1 MAKDPLGVQRIADL
15 KLRDFADE
23 FRKADRITDYS
34 RVAPPGGGSSASPL
48 AQATRLIQQRRAA
61 ERAGLIGGAV
71 EALPSFD
78 SIRNAEGFDELPYSV
93 QSSAY
98 AEYVQ
103 QATSQ
108 FLQANPDAGDADIFS
123 FQDRLAQANPP
134 PAAPERSFLGAV
146 GDVASGGLQGVL
158 GLLSAGA
165 SAASPGGPTAAALTR
180 GVEALQER
188 QSDVELDRR
197 RQIAYDT
204 AELLSQ
210 EDLGL
215 LERFASEAGI
225 SLRNMSAAGVAEL
238 AGNILPM
245 IAGSAGVGLAAR
257 GVAAARG
264 ASAAA
269 QQAAARRAATGAG
282 VAASGVLAGGDA
294 AQQAYDSIMA
304 LDDATLA
311 AYPEWQEALDAAGGD
326 ADRAREAVATRTA
339 RVAQAWATAAGGSLA
354 LLPFSLERSVGRAVS
369 GQAGRSTL
377 LGRAGGA
384 LGEASIEGADEAGSG
399 LAANYAVGGITGDRS
414 ARTLLEGAGGDFAL
428 GAVGGLT
435 GSAGVAG
442 IRRLAGGAGGDGTA
456 PGVTPPPGPEADGPA
471 PPPTGIA
478 PDAVLPLGEA
488 TLVRNP
494 ENTGW
499 VYAPDSPRT
508 PEADAFLGG
517 QPVTPTPEPVT
528 PTPEPVTPTPEPVT
542 PTPEP
547 VAPTPADPAA
557 AAAVAEVE
565 RLRAEP
571 LPRAVTNTAQMANT
585 RWSTGVG
592 AITPEAVRE
601 LENMASPDATSSVA
615 GAAVA
620 FDTLSKV
627 GHLEQVQS
635 RPLSTRLNAMMK
647 AIGTRVLRPGD
658 GSPLGF
664 ILSTFGSP
672 VPLKHLPA
680 SETWAGTA
688 RKATS
693 GERLLGQLENS
704 VHAGAT
710 GRAMAKAMKAVFQA
724 SGASYPSLVYR
735 KAGANNRVLGSY
747 DYINHAVELNSNS
760 TSRTV
765 LHEYMHALTSR
776 GLMKIAQD
784 ATDGNQTA
792 RDIIALFDELVSQT
806 RTAASS
812 SRTGWEPYGAFAR
825 YGNIRSG
832 NSRTSIQ
839 FGEMIAELSRP
850 EFLALLAA
858 TPVDTLSPAAQRAL
872 DHINANRPQTLLDL
886 FAAMIDA
893 VMKYLAPGTQ
903 LSQSSIAASL
913 LSVAAYTNA
922 ELTPSRI
929 ERQTPPSAQ
938 ATPSEDTALSIA
950 SEAEDG
956 FAESAPNFYS
966 AMLESVA
973 DAKGL
978 PKVGGTARQWKGW
991 MDGAVRRGEFQQSE
1005 RDWLGVDAWLD
1016 AQDKPVTR
1024 EQLADFIRANE
1035 VQVEEVVLTEGDG
1048 QTARE
1053 RYESPRQPLT
1063 LPGGEN
1069 YRELLLTLPV
1079 QELKAGDNLGGGT
1092 VNWKNVDGSYN
1103 VTMPDGSKRVIGNDT
1118 RQDAYR
1124 SSHFDQPNILAHVRY
1139 NERTD
1144 ADGKRVLF
1152 IEEIQSDWH
1161 QAGRKQGYGPKLID
1175 GKDHAYWRQR
1185 ALDLRGGD
1193 PEAYQEAA
1201 ANRDALQGRNAGV
1214 PDAPFKQTD
1223 EWTMLAFKR
1232 MVRHAAENGFDRIA
1246 WTTGEQQAA
1255 RYDLSK
1261 RISMLD
1267 VAALRD
1273 GTFILSAFDKR
1284 SNPIPGMRAKRV
1296 ADQAGLEAIVGNDL
1310 AEKIVRGEGGRLD
1323 ERTGSRM
1330 YSGLDLKVGGEG
1342 MRGFYDNILPKAV
1355 NKWAKKFGAKTGLV
1369 DVKTLPEDQDAIV
1382 TRNVERQ
1389 YGLDSEAGKASLA
1402 NRRVQVHA
1410 IDVTP
1415 AMRDAALGG
1424 LPLFSR
1430 QDDDLS
1436 LTRAERAEAQR
1447 EQMEQGEDNVV
1458 GEGFTAESPR
1468 KPMDEFVGDVVN
1480 GTPAEYTTPG
1490 RAFVAALGRLIRTGD
1505 RASVKAI
1512 RKAIIAGGEA
1522 LNKHLHDSL
1531 APAKRWIDALPIGDT
1546 VEGQTLIDRL
1556 RGSMYRAV
1564 GIRDSA
1570 LTQAVNEFGGRQVQE
1585 LLGKLANA
1593 ANVSIETAI
1602 RDIGTYITAGY
1613 APDGN
1618 AKLIAKDTARLNAAV
1633 KALQE
1638 AVTVGNQAAID
1649 AAQAAI
1655 DAAQA
1660 VVNSAQ
1666 RALQLRVDAVYN
1678 TESRPVR
1685 HVAGVAG
1692 YNNAQAASMRAAIEQ
1707 RYAKADLDAAAAHIH
1722 TLNSFALA
1730 LDVESGKATPAVVAE
1745 FLGNPEIQPL
1755 LESLRNA
1762 ALAYDAENQGSVD
1775 TLNALRQQVME
1786 QVRSNY
1792 VPLTGDPSRAL
1803 EGDHFP
1809 QGSRRPNTSRD
1820 YALEGRTSS
1829 VPDDAITA
1837 TWARLLRS
1845 ANYAGWAP
1853 FQDNL
1858 AAAYDAMTK
1867 EQREATGIS
1876 RETLD
1881 PSSERTGGDNS
1892 VIRRRGNKIQAYS
1905 FRDPAILES
1914 IRGANVQD
1922 VSFNLSIIG
1931 APTKWYAYAA
1941 TQLNLFFAP
1950 RNFFRDLWERSELI
1964 RPKTILDANGNEI
1977 DGNRVGRGILLY
1989 GLDPRKA
1996 ADLFMAS
2003 YRRALGRP
2011 MKAGSR
2017 ADRMLD
2023 ELARTGGL
2031 SVYGDRFAGDR
2042 TRLVG
2047 QVRSR
2052 QRKATSSLARAVEA
2066 YNRIFD
2072 VVPVLAAH
2080 MALRDQGATAEAAS
2094 SEALDLMNFR
2104 KRGASAGIFGTLYAF
2119 AQPAFTGGAN
2129 AISALYNPHSK
2140 AQKLGNTHLVKRG
2153 VVRLMATTVAF
2164 SAIHALT
2171 RAMSDDD
2178 EGGNKLDQINELTS
2192 NNNLVIP
2199 VPGGNGFLKIPLAFG
2214 LTRVA
2219 HGMAMNMAGVATG
2232 EMTPTEALGRQMTG
2246 SVVPVFSPIEG
2257 TSIDWNKRPTQAFL
2271 VTFAPSWLKPVASVA
2286 VNRTANDTPVV
2297 YDAYEKT
2304 DEFRSTQFGR
2314 NVPPLY
2320 QEIASFIRQINGP
2333 DMAPEEIQ
2341 TLIEGY
2347 PMGSLTMLRT
2357 GLINNPH
2364 REARGQPVQNPLL
2377 SQVYGVYSDGGKLA
2391 QFYDALDRTN
2401 EITRH
2406 RTDALQRRDAGENVD
2421 LQRVTS
2427 TSDQKLLAWRQWWD
2441 DEDKK
2446 LRAEARKINADRT
2459 LSAEGK
2465 EKRRLQYLQK
2475 RRQMQ
2480 ILAVY
2485 RYRQAAGLDAKRV
2498 DMPTALLAP
2507 GSARR

>member
-1 MAKDPLGVQRIADL
+1 MV
-15 KLRDFADE
+15 
-23 FRKADRITDYS
+23 
-34 RVAPPGGGSSASPL
+34 
-48 AQATRLIQQRRAA
+48 
-61 ERAGLIGGAV
+61 
-71 EALPSFD
+71 
-78 SIRNAEGFDELPYSV
+78 
-93 QSSAY
+93 
-98 AEYVQ
+98 
-103 QATSQ
+103 
-108 FLQANPDAGDADIFS
+108 
-123 FQDRLAQANPP
+123 
-134 PAAPERSFLGAV
+134 
-146 GDVASGGLQGVL
+146 
-158 GLLSAGA
+158 
-165 SAASPGGPTAAALTR
+165 
-180 GVEALQER
+180 
-188 QSDVELDRR
+188 
-197 RQIAYDT
+197 
-204 AELLSQ
+204 
-210 EDLGL
+210 
-215 LERFASEAGI
+215 
-225 SLRNMSAAGVAEL
+225 
-238 AGNILPM
+238 
-245 IAGSAGVGLAAR
+245 
-257 GVAAARG
+257 
-264 ASAAA
+264 
-269 QQAAARRAATGAG
+269 
-282 VAASGVLAGGDA
+282 
-294 AQQAYDSIMA
+294 
-304 LDDATLA
+304 
-311 AYPEWQEALDAAGGD
+311 
-326 ADRAREAVATRTA
+326 
-339 RVAQAWATAAGGSLA
+339 
-354 LLPFSLERSVGRAVS
+354 
-369 GQAGRSTL
+369 
-377 LGRAGGA
+377 
-384 LGEASIEGADEAGSG
+384 
-399 LAANYAVGGITGDRS
+399 
-414 ARTLLEGAGGDFAL
+414 
-428 GAVGGLT
+428 
-435 GSAGVAG
+435 
-442 IRRLAGGAGGDGTA
+442 
-456 PGVTPPPGPEADGPA
+456 
-471 PPPTGIA
+471 
-478 PDAVLPLGEA
+478 
-488 TLVRNP
+488 
-494 ENTGW
+494 
-499 VYAPDSPRT
+499 
-508 PEADAFLGG
+508 
-517 QPVTPTPEPVT
+517 
-528 PTPEPVTPTPEPVT
+528 
-542 PTPEP
+542 
-547 VAPTPADPAA
+547 
-557 AAAVAEVE
+557 
-565 RLRAEP
+565 
-571 LPRAVTNTAQMANT
+571 
-585 RWSTGVG
+585 
-592 AITPEAVRE
+592 
-601 LENMASPDATSSVA
+601 SPDATPSVA

-620 FDTLSKV
+620 FDALYGV
-627 GHLEQVQS
+627 GRWEQVQS
-635 RPLSTRLNAMMK
+635 RPLSTRLNAMMR

-672 VPLKHLPA
+672 VPLKHLPS

-693 GERLLGQLENS
+693 GVRLLGQLEDS

-710 GRAMAKAMKAVFQA
+710 GRAMARAMNAIFRA
-724 SGASYPSLVYR
+724 SGTLYPSLVYR
-735 KAGANNRVLGSY
+735 KASATNRVLGSY
-747 DYINHAVELNSNS
+747 DHINHAVELNSNS
-760 TSRTV
+760 TTKTV

-776 GLMKIAQD
+776 GLIQIARD
-784 ATDGNQTA
+784 AADGNQTA
-792 RDIIALFDELVSQT
+792 RDIITLFDELVSQA
-806 RTAASS
+806 RSAASAA
-812 SRTGWEPYGAFAR
+812 RTGWKPYGAFAN
-825 YGNIRSG
+825 Y
-832 NSRTSIQ
+832 SRIGTGELRTTVE
-839 FGEMIAELSRP
+839 FGEALAEMSRP

-893 VMKYLAPGTQ
+893 VLKYLAPGTQ
-903 LSQSSIAASL
+903 LNQSSIAASL
-913 LSVAAYTNA
+913 LSVAAYSNA

-929 ERQTPPSAQ
+929 ARQTPPRTLPSA
-938 ATPSEDTALSIA
+938 DTALPIEQRAYHGTPHRGIEQTGFQLNRIGTGEGAQAFGWGMYFAGRREVAEGYRERLSGSTGPNWQRAYDAALSVEGMRAAHASSIADHVTQWVDRGRKAHTFMRNHDLLPEYVPAYQAAVDAFGEVDTGQTYQAEIPEDSDLLDWDKPLSEQPVKVREALEASGLLEVIQNVGAEAGQLIRALAAQPGVAEWARRDLLVDAGKVELMGDPARVRAVVRSMAAEYGIAGADTVYGEAGRPFLDFVRMLDGAALTGGNNGRAIYDLLSAKLGSPQAA
-950 SEAEDG
+950 SEALLAAGIPGLRYLDG
-956 FAESAPNFYS
+956 GSRRQGSGSANYVIWDEALLTPEAAEIVAINSEAPFDETDYRPSVVAWARERFGDTVAPNGRPAWQNFTEWFGDS
-966 AMLESVA
+966 QVVDAQGRPLEMYH
-973 DAKGL
+973 
-978 PKVGGTARQWKGW
+978 GGTA
-991 MDGAVRRGEFQQSE
+991 
-1005 RDWLGVDAWLD
+1005 
-1016 AQDKPVTR
+1016 
-1024 EQLADFIRANE
+1024 
-1035 VQVEEVVLTEGDG
+1035 
-1048 QTARE
+1048 
-1053 RYESPRQPLT
+1053 
-1063 LPGGEN
+1063 
-1069 YRELLLTLPV
+1069 
-1079 QELKAGDNLGGGT
+1079 
-1092 VNWKNVDGSYN
+1092 
-1103 VTMPDGSKRVIGNDT
+1103 
-1118 RQDAYR
+1118 
-1124 SSHFDQPNILAHVRY
+1124 
-1139 NERTD
+1139 
-1144 ADGKRVLF
+1144 
-1152 IEEIQSDWH
+1152 
-1161 QAGRKQGYGPKLID
+1161 
-1175 GKDHAYWRQR
+1175 
-1185 ALDLRGGD
+1185 
-1193 PEAYQEAA
+1193 EAA
-1201 ANRDALQGRNAGV
+1201 A
-1214 PDAPFKQTD
+1214 
-1223 EWTMLAFKR
+1223 
-1232 MVRHAAENGFDRIA
+1232 
-1246 WTTGEQQAA
+1246 AA
-1255 RYDLSK
+1255 RVPVFITSDRQGAEWYADD
-1261 RISMLD
+1261 RNGQVVEG
-1267 VAALRD
+1267 VAALRAPLDARTLEGSEQLVDIARSAGVSSTGSVAEGTFFAPDIARFSPHD
-1273 GTFILSAFDKR
+1273 GTNFIDLTY
-1284 SNPIPGMRAKRV
+1284 IPAVR
-1296 ADQAGLEAIVGNDL
+1296 EALI
-1310 AEKIVRGEGGRLD
+1310 A
-1323 ERTGSRM
+1323 
-1330 YSGLDLKVGGEG
+1330 
-1342 MRGFYDNILPKAV
+1342 RGFDSVHLLDTLESSAIETWVALEPGS
-1355 NKWAKKFGAKTGLV
+1355 FQ
-1369 DVKTLPEDQDAIV
+1369 DVGRRAIA
-1382 TRNVERQ
+1382 
-1389 YGLDSEAGKASLA
+1389 DEA
-1402 NRRVQVHA
+1402 
-1410 IDVTP
+1410 
-1415 AMRDAALGG
+1415 
-1424 LPLFSR
+1424 PLS
-1430 QDDDLS
+1430 
-1436 LTRAERAEAQR
+1436 RAERAEAQR
-1447 EQMEQGEDNVV
+1447 GQMEQGEDNVV
-1458 GEGFTAESPR
+1458 GEDFTAEGPR
-1468 KPMDEFVGDVVN
+1468 KPMDEFVGGVVN
-1480 GTPAEYTTPG
+1480 GTPADYATPG
-1490 RAFVAALGRLIRTGD
+1490 RAFTAALGRFIRTGD
-1505 RASVKAI
+1505 RESVKAI
-1512 RKAIIAGGEA
+1512 RKALIAGGEA

-1531 APAKRWIDALPIGDT
+1531 APAKRWIDALPIGTT

-1593 ANVSIETAI
+1593 ANVSIETAV

-1638 AVTVGNQAAID
+1638 AVADGNQAAID
-1649 AAQAAI
+1649 AAQAA
-1655 DAAQA
+1655 A
-1660 VVNSAQ
+1660 NSAQ

-1730 LDVESGKATPAVVAE
+1730 LDVESGKATPAIVAE

-1755 LESLRNA
+1755 LEALRNA
-1762 ALAYDAENQGSVD
+1762 ALAYDAENRGSVD

-1858 AAAYDAMTK
+1858 AAAYDVMTE

-1881 PSSERTGGDNS
+1881 PASERTGGDNS
-1892 VIRRRGNKIQAYS
+1892 VIRRRGSKIHAYS

-1922 VSFNLSIIG
+1922 VSFNLSILG

-1964 RPKTILDANGNEI
+1964 RPKAILDANGNTI
-1977 DGNRVGRGILLY
+1977 DGTKVGRGILLY

-2011 MKAGSR
+2011 MKQGSR

-2052 QRKATSSLARAVEA
+2052 QRKVTSGLARAIEA

-2080 MALRDQGATAEAAS
+2080 MALRDQGATAETAS

-2140 AQKLGNTHLVKRG
+2140 AQKLGSTHLVKRG
-2153 VVRLMATTVAF
+2153 VVRLIGTTIAF

-2171 RAMSDDD
+2171 RAMTDDD
-2178 EGGNKLDQINELTS
+2178 EGGNKLDQINELTT

-2297 YDAYEKT
+2297 YDAYENT
-2304 DEFRSTQFGR
+2304 NEFRSEQFGR

-2320 QEIASFIRQINGP
+2320 QDIARFIRQINGP

-2347 PMGSLTMLRT
+2347 PMGSLSMIRT

-2377 SQVYGVYSDGGKLA
+2377 SQVYGVYSDGGKLS
-2391 QFYDALDRTN
+2391 QFYDALDQTN
-2401 EITRH
+2401 EIERH
-2406 RTDALQRRDAGENVD
+2406 RTDALRRRDAGENVD

-2441 DEDKK
+2441 EEDKK

-2485 RYRQAAGLDAKRV
+2485 RYRQAAGLDAVLV

>member
-1 MAKDPLGVQRIADL
+1 MALYLRIENPIRLPDLGVWPAQEIA
-15 KLRDFADE
+15 K
-23 FRKADRITDYS
+23 
-34 RVAPPGGGSSASPL
+34 
-48 AQATRLIQQRRAA
+48 
-61 ERAGLIGGAV
+61 
-71 EALPSFD
+71 
-78 SIRNAEGFDELPYSV
+78 
-93 QSSAY
+93 
-98 AEYVQ
+98 
-103 QATSQ
+103 
-108 FLQANPDAGDADIFS
+108 
-123 FQDRLAQANPP
+123 
-134 PAAPERSFLGAV
+134 
-146 GDVASGGLQGVL
+146 
-158 GLLSAGA
+158 
-165 SAASPGGPTAAALTR
+165 
-180 GVEALQER
+180 
-188 QSDVELDRR
+188 
-197 RQIAYDT
+197 
-204 AELLSQ
+204 
-210 EDLGL
+210 
-215 LERFASEAGI
+215 EAGF
-225 SLRNMSAAGVAEL
+225 SE
-238 AGNILPM
+238 
-245 IAGSAGVGLAAR
+245 
-257 GVAAARG
+257 
-264 ASAAA
+264 
-269 QQAAARRAATGAG
+269 
-282 VAASGVLAGGDA
+282 
-294 AQQAYDSIMA
+294 
-304 LDDATLA
+304 
-311 AYPEWQEALDAAGGD
+311 QEM
-326 ADRAREAVATRTA
+326 E
-339 RVAQAWATAAGGSLA
+339 RV
-354 LLPFSLERSVGRAVS
+354 
-369 GQAGRSTL
+369 
-377 LGRAGGA
+377 
-384 LGEASIEGADEAGSG
+384 
-399 LAANYAVGGITGDRS
+399 
-414 ARTLLEGAGGDFAL
+414 
-428 GAVGGLT
+428 
-435 GSAGVAG
+435 
-442 IRRLAGGAGGDGTA
+442 
-456 PGVTPPPGPEADGPA
+456 
-471 PPPTGIA
+471 
-478 PDAVLPLGEA
+478 
-488 TLVRNP
+488 
-494 ENTGW
+494 
-499 VYAPDSPRT
+499 
-508 PEADAFLGG
+508 
-517 QPVTPTPEPVT
+517 
-528 PTPEPVTPTPEPVT
+528 
-542 PTPEP
+542 
-547 VAPTPADPAA
+547 
-557 AAAVAEVE
+557 VE
-565 RLRAEP
+565 
-571 LPRAVTNTAQMANT
+571 
-585 RWSTGVG
+585 
-592 AITPEAVRE
+592 
-601 LENMASPDATSSVA
+601 
-615 GAAVA
+615 
-620 FDTLSKV
+620 
-627 GHLEQVQS
+627 
-635 RPLSTRLNAMMK
+635 
-647 AIGTRVLRPGD
+647 
-658 GSPLGF
+658 
-664 ILSTFGSP
+664 
-672 VPLKHLPA
+672 
-680 SETWAGTA
+680 AGTA
-688 RKATS
+688 EQQYAAVRAI
-693 GERLLGQLENS
+693 LESKGFDGIVYRNE
-704 VHAGAT
+704 VEHAGEDSYIAFRSEQIKSAT
-710 GRAMAKAMKAVFQA
+710 G
-724 SGASYPSLVYR
+724 
-735 KAGANNRVLGSY
+735 NN
-747 DYINHAVELNSNS
+747 
-760 TSRTV
+760 
-765 LHEYMHALTSR
+765 
-776 GLMKIAQD
+776 
-784 ATDGNQTA
+784 GN
-792 RDIIALFDELVSQT
+792 FDQ
-806 RTAASS
+806 
-812 SRTGWEPYGAFAR
+812 
-825 YGNIRSG
+825 
-832 NSRTSIQ
+832 
-839 FGEMIAELSRP
+839 
-850 EFLALLAA
+850 
-858 TPVDTLSPAAQRAL
+858 SPL
-872 DHINANRPQTLLDL
+872 I
-886 FAAMIDA
+886 
-893 VMKYLAPGTQ
+893 
-903 LSQSSIAASL
+903 
-913 LSVAAYTNA
+913 
-922 ELTPSRI
+922 
-929 ERQTPPSAQ
+929 
-938 ATPSEDTALSIA
+938 IA
-950 SEAEDG
+950 SEA
-956 FAESAPNFYS
+956 
-966 AMLESVA
+966 
-973 DAKGL
+973 
-978 PKVGGTARQWKGW
+978 
-991 MDGAVRRGEFQQSE
+991 
-1005 RDWLGVDAWLD
+1005 
-1016 AQDKPVTR
+1016 
-1024 EQLADFIRANE
+1024 
-1035 VQVEEVVLTEGDG
+1035 
-1048 QTARE
+1048 
-1053 RYESPRQPLT
+1053 
-1063 LPGGEN
+1063 
-1069 YRELLLTLPV
+1069 
-1079 QELKAGDNLGGGT
+1079 
-1092 VNWKNVDGSYN
+1092 
-1103 VTMPDGSKRVIGNDT
+1103 
-1118 RQDAYR
+1118 
-1124 SSHFDQPNILAHVRY
+1124 
-1139 NERTD
+1139 
-1144 ADGKRVLF
+1144 
-1152 IEEIQSDWH
+1152 
-1161 QAGRKQGYGPKLID
+1161 
-1175 GKDHAYWRQR
+1175 
-1185 ALDLRGGD
+1185 
-1193 PEAYQEAA
+1193 
-1201 ANRDALQGRNAGV
+1201 
-1214 PDAPFKQTD
+1214 PF
-1223 EWTMLAFKR
+1223 
-1232 MVRHAAENGFDRIA
+1232 
-1246 WTTGEQQAA
+1246 
-1255 RYDLSK
+1255 
-1261 RISMLD
+1261 
-1267 VAALRD
+1267 
-1273 GTFILSAFDKR
+1273 
-1284 SNPIPGMRAKRV
+1284 
-1296 ADQAGLEAIVGNDL
+1296 
-1310 AEKIVRGEGGRLD
+1310 
-1323 ERTGSRM
+1323 
-1330 YSGLDLKVGGEG
+1330 
-1342 MRGFYDNILPKAV
+1342 
-1355 NKWAKKFGAKTGLV
+1355 
-1369 DVKTLPEDQDAIV
+1369 
-1382 TRNVERQ
+1382 
-1389 YGLDSEAGKASLA
+1389 
-1402 NRRVQVHA
+1402 
-1410 IDVTP
+1410 
-1415 AMRDAALGG
+1415 
-1424 LPLFSR
+1424 
-1430 QDDDLS
+1430 
-1436 LTRAERAEAQR
+1436 TRAERAEAQR

-1458 GEGFTAESPR
+1458 GEDFTAESPR

-1546 VEGQTLIDRL
+1546 GEGQTLIDRL

-1593 ANVSIETAI
+1593 ANVSIETAT

-1638 AVTVGNQAAID
+1638 AVTDGNQAAID
-1649 AAQAAI
+1649 AAQAA
-1655 DAAQA
+1655 
-1660 VVNSAQ
+1660 VNSAQ

-1722 TLNSFALA
+1722 SLNSFALA
-1730 LDVESGKATPAVVAE
+1730 LDVESGKATPAIVAG

-1755 LESLRNA
+1755 LEALRNA
-1762 ALAYDAENQGSVD
+1762 APAYDAENQGSVD

-1881 PSSERTGGDNS
+1881 PASERTGGDNS
-1892 VIRRRGNKIQAYS
+1892 VIRRRGNMIQAYA

-1922 VSFNLSIIG
+1922 VSFNLSILG

-1964 RPKTILDANGNEI
+1964 RSKAILDANGNEI

-2011 MKAGSR
+2011 MKSGSR

-2052 QRKATSSLARAVEA
+2052 QRKVTSGLARAVEA

-2080 MALRDQGATAEAAS
+2080 MALRDQGATAETAS

-2104 KRGASAGIFGTLYAF
+2104 KRGASTGIFSTLYAF

-2199 VPGGNGFLKIPLAFG
+2199 VPGGDGFLKIPLAFG

-2257 TSIDWNKRPTQAFL
+2257 TSIDWNKRPTQAFW

-2347 PMGSLTMLRT
+2347 PMGSLSMIRT

-2441 DEDKK
+2441 AEDKK

-2465 EKRRLQYLQK
+2465 EKRHLQYLQK

-2485 RYRQAAGLDAKRV
+2485 RYRQAAGLDAERV